1 MQRIG
6 CYVTPCRSNH
16 NYETRV
22 ETVEAEYRERR
33 EVQDSSLRYM
43 YLRIGF
49 ILGQQEVLIRRTS
62 ISLLKGWVTSNPIL
76 EGGRSWFL
84 ITKYIEEGEELFCI
98 SSKHSNYAWT
108 YSKVVIPWL
117 WEDLLH
123 DTSLAS
129 LLGLEKRAHDA
140 ISDWKWQFHYSKILF
155 PFFLTDSF
163 YKNTALKT
171 TIMRPKIFSA
181 WGYWVIFFL

>member
-1 MQRIG
+1 LQRIG

-129 LLGLEKRAHDA
+129 LLGLEKGPMMPYQTE
-140 ISDWKWQFHYSKILF
+140 S
-155 PFFLTDSF
+155 DSF
-163 YKNTALKT
+163 IIPRYCFPSSSLIRSIK
-171 TIMRPKIFSA
+171 IRPSKQ
-181 WGYWVIFFL
+181 L